1 MNKIKNIASA
11 TCSLATATIIASNG
25 TVTNCPG
32 LTDDPAAVAGKD
44 TVITFSKAG
53 YANSLDT
60 DLGRAMEL
68 KVDFS
73 KNLGKIKPLHGVN
86 NSPVTYGEALPEFTE
101 AGIPFMRTHDT
112 GGTFGGARFIDVSN
126 IFPDMDAE
134 ENDPA
139 SYDFAFTDAYIKGII
154 ASGTKIFYRLGV
166 TIENRHKL
174 KAYHINP
181 PKDNAKY
188 ARICEKIIRHYNE
201 GWANGFNYNIE
212 YWEIWNEPENPNMWT
227 GTMEQ
232 FFEFYRVVANH
243 LKNKFPH
250 LKIGGYAGCG
260 FYGMNR
266 HNSSEFTRS
275 FVTWFDEF
283 LKFITDKKTAAP
295 LDFYSW
301 HLYTTDPME
310 IIMHAE
316 YVEKKLKTAGLK
328 DCENIFNEWNYI
340 DFRNEN
346 RWDDMKGMLGATF
359 VGAAF
364 ILMQHSPIDKAMYYD
379 ALPTRAYC
387 GLYEFPSKR
396 TTKAFAVFKAFN
408 ELYQLG
414 TAIDTAPNPE
424 KDLYVLAAKNSDG
437 SKGKML
443 LVNRR
448 ISGLVVKMQLTG
460 MGKAVSARRIDSF
473 RTLEPGNIIQSN
485 GAIVLAPQS
494 VIIIDFE
501 K

>member
-1 MNKIKNIASA
+1 MSNIKNITLAGCLLAAAASEA
-11 TCSLATATIIASNG
+11 NQNQ
-25 TVTNCPG
+25 VQNCPG
-32 LTDDPAAVAGKD
+32 LTDEGNVNNG
-44 TVITFSKAG
+44 TRQILNFSKPG
-53 YANSLDT
+53 YANTLDT
-60 DLGRAMEL
+60 DLGRVMYVP
-68 KVDFS
+68 VDFT
-73 KNLGKIKPLHGVN
+73 KTIGKIKPLHGVN
-86 NSPVTYGEALPEFTE
+86 NSPITYGDPLEEFTQ
-101 AGIPFMRTHDT
+101 AGIPYMRTHDT
-112 GGTFGGARFIDVSN
+112 AGGFGGARFIDVAN
-126 IFPDMDAE
+126 IFPDMDAD
-134 ENDPA
+134 ENDPS
-139 SYDFAFTDAYIKGII
+139 SYDFAFTDAYIKGVI
-154 ASGTKIFYRLGV
+154 ASGTRIFYRLGA
-166 TIENRHKL
+166 TIENRHKI

-181 PKDNAKY
+181 PQDNSKY
-188 ARICEKIIRHYNE
+188 ARICENIIRHYNE
-201 GWANGFNYNIE
+201 GWANGFKYGIE

-227 GTMEQ
+227 GTMAE

-266 HNSSEFTRS
+266 HNNSEFTRS

-283 LKFITDKKTAAP
+283 LKFITNKKTAAP

-316 YVEKKLKTAGLK
+316 YVDKKLKTAGLK
-328 DCENIFNEWNYI
+328 DCENIFNEWNYR

-346 RWDDMKGMLGATF
+346 GWDDMKGMPGATF

-364 ILMQHSPIDKAMYYD
+364 VLMQHSPIDKAMYYD

-396 TTKAFAVFKAFN
+396 TTKTFAVFKAFN

-494 VIIIDFE
+494 VIIVEFE